1 MVPPQDLYA
10 HHVSSYKQAYHEE
23 GLRQT
28 DQALTSSKAVL
39 ENEGEEMRRDQR
51 ERRLVVIGRNGTGK
65 TTLIS
70 LILLVGQVWLPCG
83 TICLRL
89 QIWSPDA
96 PVKPV
101 YLHIIFWLYSE

>member
-10 HHVSSYKQAYHEE
+10 HHVSSYKQLLHAYHEE

-28 DQALTSSKAVL
+28 NPALANSKVVL

-65 TTLIS
+65 TTLIN
-70 LILLVGQVWLPCG
+70 LIMLVGQVSLPCG
-83 TICLRL
+83 RTCSRL
-89 QIWSPDA
+89 QT
-96 PVKPV
+96 
-101 YLHIIFWLYSE
+101 